1 MTFKEIYGSPA
12 MTIPSLFIRC
22 RIGRVLE
29 VVSGNVGSGN
39 SSGRSVAVVV
49 VVVAIVVVVVVVVV
63 DMCEEKVLSL
73 FRPRRRFVVV
83 VIAG

>member
-49 VVVAIVVVVVVVVV
+49 VAIVVVVVVVVVV

>member
-49 VVVAIVVVVVVVVV
+49 VAIVVVVVLVV
-63 DMCEEKVLSL
+63 DMCEEKVSS
-73 FRPRRRFVVV
+73 FCCCCHCWVKVSRCT
-83 VIAG
+83 

>member
-49 VVVAIVVVVVVVVV
+49 VAIVVVVVVVV